1 MDASTPAAVEAVLDQ
16 DRLSELIGRPVRAAR
31 LRIKPDVSLTVGLED
46 AATGRPAGWARLM
59 WPSGRAKADRAARR
73 ARARGLRTVRRELDG
88 GLVLHAGRLASDP
101 ALMEHVGRAAAGG
114 LVEDPDGARVLRHNP
129 LRRLVVRTGAG
140 VVRITSAPQDDE
152 LRLRGFIGA
161 RVPGAP
167 IPAAAPGFAA
177 PGPPVHVS
185 ALRFV
190 GDTDL
195 ERAARPGASAAG
207 ALAAASAAA
216 GAALAALHAST
227 RRLPP
232 DLAARLPGRRADGR
246 RAGAV
251 HASVLRALDPALA
264 ARALAL
270 DERLPA
276 DPPAARVLAH
286 GDFTPDQVLVR
297 LDDGA
302 VWLTDFER
310 SRLAPAATDL
320 GSYLAVVDG
329 AAARALLDGYADAG
343 GRVPDDADLAAGAA
357 RARLARLAEPL
368 RHADPLW
375 RERIGRELEELEGT
389 CTTH

>member
-1 MDASTPAAVEAVLDQ
+1 MDSPSTPAAVEVVLDQ
-16 DRLSELIGRPVRAAR
+16 DRLSELTGRPGRAAR
-31 LRIKPDVSLTVGLED
+31 LRIKPDVSLAVGLED
-46 AATGRPAGWARLM
+46 AATGRPAGWARLL
-59 WPSGRAKADRAARR
+59 WPVGRAKADRAARR
-73 ARARGLRTVRRELDG
+73 ARERGLRTVRRELDG

-101 ALMEHVGRAAAGG
+101 ALMEHLGRAAAGG

-129 LRRLVVRTGAG
+129 LRRLVVRTGTG

-152 LRLRGFIGA
+152 LRLRDFIAA

-177 PGPPVHVS
+177 PDPPTHIS

-190 GDTDL
+190 GDADL
-195 ERAARPGASAAG
+195 ARAALPGAGAAT
-207 ALAAASAAA
+207 AAA

-227 RRLPP
+227 RRLPA
-232 DLAARLPGRRADGR
+232 DLAARLPGRGAETR

-264 ARALAL
+264 ARVRAL

-276 DPPAARVLAH
+276 APPAPRVLAH

-297 LDDGA
+297 RDDGA

-320 GSYLAVVDG
+320 GSYLSVVDDATG
-329 AAARALLDGYADAG
+329 RALLDGYADAG
-343 GRVPDDADLAAGAA
+343 GRVPDEADLAAGVLG
-357 RARLARLAEPL
+357 ARLARLAEPL
-368 RHADPLW
+368 RHADTRW
-375 RERIGRELEELEGT
+375 RERIGREVEELEET
-389 CTTH
+389 CATR

>member
-1 MDASTPAAVEAVLDQ
+1 MDSPSTPAAVEAVLDQ
-16 DRLSELIGRPVRAAR
+16 EWLSNLTGRPVRAAR

-46 AATGRPAGWARLM
+46 AATGRPAGWARLL
-59 WPSGRAKADRAARR
+59 WPVGRAKADRAARR
-73 ARARGLRTVRRELDG
+73 ARERGLRTVRRELDG

-152 LRLRGFIGA
+152 LRLRDFIAA

-167 IPAAAPGFAA
+167 IPAAAPGAGS
-177 PGPPVHVS
+177 GPPVHLSVQ
-185 ALRFV
+185 RFV
-190 GDTDL
+190 GDADL
-195 ERAARPGASAAG
+195 ARAALPGAGAAT
-207 ALAAASAAA
+207 AAA

-227 RRLPP
+227 RRLPA
-232 DLAARLPGRRADGR
+232 DLAARLPGRGAER
-246 RAGAV
+246 RRTGAV

-264 ARALAL
+264 ARVRAL

-276 DPPAARVLAH
+276 APPAPRVLAH

-297 LDDGA
+297 RADGA

-310 SRLAPAATDL
+310 SRLTPAATDL
-320 GSYLAVVDG
+320 GSYLAVVDDATG
-329 AAARALLDGYADAG
+329 RALLDGYADAG
-343 GRVPDDADLAAGAA
+343 GRVPDEADLAAGALG
-357 RARLARLAEPL
+357 ARLARLAEPL
-368 RHADPLW
+368 RHADTRW
-375 RERIGRELEELEGT
+375 RERIGQEVEELEET
-389 CTTH
+389 CATR

>member
-1 MDASTPAAVEAVLDQ
+1 MDASSTWAAVEAVLDQ
-16 DRLSELIGRPVRAAR
+16 DRLSNLTGWPVRAVR

-73 ARARGLRTVRRELDG
+73 ARERGLRTVRRELDG

-101 ALMEHVGRAAAGG
+101 ALMEHVGRAVAGG
-114 LVEDPDGARVLRHNP
+114 LIADPDGQRVLRHNP

-152 LRLRGFIGA
+152 LRLRDLIGA

-177 PGPPVHVS
+177 PGPPTHIS

-190 GDTDL
+190 GDADL
-195 ERAARPGASAAG
+195 EGAALPGTSAV
-207 ALAAASAAA
+207 AAASAAA
-216 GAALAALHAST
+216 GAALAALHASA
-227 RRLPP
+227 RHLPA

-251 HASVLRALDPALA
+251 HASVLR
-264 ARALAL
+264 
-270 DERLPA
+270 
-276 DPPAARVLAH
+276 VLSH

-297 LDDGA
+297 RADGA
-302 VWLTDFER
+302 VWITDFER

-320 GSYLAVVDG
+320 GSYLAVVDDATG
-329 AAARALLDGYADAG
+329 RALLDGYADAG
-343 GRVPDDADLAAGAA
+343 GRVPDEADLAAGVLG
-357 RARLARLAEPL
+357 ARLERLAEPL
-368 RHADPLW
+368 RHADPRW
-375 RERIGRELEELEGT
+375 RERIGRELEELEET
-389 CTTH
+389 CATR